1 MVKKGYMK
9 TMEALLAIIITALF
23 LVLLIPRGDTSGG
36 RGVRIQVLKNLE
48 KDDNFRINVI
58 NSDNRCYN
66 KSSNNILSAKIDNYL
81 LNEYNFRLCINSKA
95 LNLTEQK
102 TYVDSIYILGN
113 MTNYSNKIVRLYYW
127 VE

>member
-1 MVKKGYMK
+1 MVKKGYIK

-23 LVLLIPRGDTSGG
+23 LVLLIPKMDTSET
-36 RGVRIQVLKNLE
+36 REEKLQILENLE
-48 KDDNFRINVI
+48 KDDNFRINII

-66 KSSNNILSAKIDNYL
+66 KSSNNVLSAKIDNYL
-81 LNEYNFRLCINSKA
+81 LDEYNFRLCINSKA

-102 TYVDSIYILGN
+102 TYVDSVYILGN
-113 MTNYSNKIVRLYYW
+113 ITNYSNKIVRLYYW